1 MLLQEMLC
9 TSARSGAGEG
19 DEDRTLNAWR
29 AEGSAL
35 ASESTMPL
43 SAPAPAP
50 EAGARERIGV
60 SSEVKSVRDD
70 PSFVKNCLPEASM
83 LTAKRRRDEGEEA
96 EAEAEAEAET
106 ENLTVQSGHE
116 AAAAAARGA

>member
-1 MLLQEMLC
+1 
-9 TSARSGAGEG
+9 
-19 DEDRTLNAWR
+19 
-29 AEGSAL
+29 
-35 ASESTMPL
+35 MPL
-43 SAPAPAP
+43 SAPAPASVP

-96 EAEAEAEAET
+96 EAEAEAEAEEET
-106 ENLTVQSGHE
+106 VNLMVQSGHE